1 MDRRTAL
8 LALAG
13 ASVLPFAPSASA
25 ESAPLGLGQ
34 HRLLVLEGGK
44 FAIQTSRLALERS
57 RNAAVRRFAELEI
70 AEQTAI
76 AVSLGSRPGTTPLR
90 PDHAAMVQ
98 QLASLSGSRFD
109 AMYVRGQVLGHEEL
123 LTINT
128 SFLQSGGGVAVSTA
142 VANVAVPSIQTHLV
156 LLGGLRG
163 RARG

>member
-13 ASVLPFAPSASA
+13 ASTLPFASSASA
-25 ESAPLGLGQ
+25 QAPLGLGP
-34 HRLLVLEGGK
+34 HRLLVLEGGE
-44 FAIQTSRLALERS
+44 FAMQTSRLALERS
-57 RNAAVRRFAELEI
+57 RSAAVRQFAELEI

-76 AVSLGSRPGTTPLR
+76 AVSLGGRPGTTPLR

-98 QLASLSGSRFD
+98 QLAALSGSRFD
-109 AMYVRGQVLGHEEL
+109 AMYVRGQVMGHEEL
-123 LTINT
+123 LTIIT
-128 SFLQSGGGVAVSTA
+128 SFLQRGGGDAVGTA

-163 RARG
+163 RGRA